1 MVMRVFLMTLIL
13 AVVSLQTV
21 LAGNW
26 PQWRGPTLD
35 GVSQEKQLPLS
46 WDRGTNITWELT
58 LPSFSGSTPIV
69 WGESIFLN
77 IAEGKDL
84 YLWSI
89 NRRRGALQW
98 KQHLDKGNVKIR
110 KQNMSSPSPVTDG
123 HSVYVMTGT
132 GILKTFNF
140 KGNTL
145 WTRDIQKDYGKFGL
159 NHGYAS
165 SPLLHQ
171 GALFIQVLHGMK
183 TDDPSY
189 VTCVDA
195 KNGKTIWKIERPT
208 AAIRESPDSYTTPT
222 MVGTGDNLELVI
234 TGGDCAT
241 GHDPTT
247 GRELWRVNG
256 FNPMNNPYYRVVAS
270 PVAVNGLIYVPT
282 RVKPLIT
289 IRHGGRGD
297 VSQTHRLW
305 DFENGPDVPTP
316 VVDGIYFYSVSDNGV
331 MWCLD
336 ANNGKKIWGGQR
348 LKPAI
353 YSSSPVLADGKLYV
367 TNENGLTTIVKA
379 GPNFQVLAE
388 NPLNDYCLSSPAISD
403 GQIFIRTAKHL
414 FCIGPRR

>member
-1 MVMRVFLMTLIL
+1 MVRKVFLMTLIL

-35 GVSQEKQLPLS
+35 GVSQEKQLPIS
-46 WDRGTNITWELT
+46 WDRKTNITWELT

-98 KQHLDKGNVKIR
+98 KRHLDKGNVKIR

-132 GILKTFNF
+132 GILKAFDF
-140 KGNTL
+140 KGRTL

-165 SPLLHQ
+165 SPLLYQ
-171 GALFIQVLHGMK
+171 GTLFIQVLHGMK

-195 KNGKTIWKIERPT
+195 ENGKTIWKIERPT

-222 MVGTGDNLELVI
+222 MVGTDDNLELVI

-247 GRELWRVNG
+247 GQELWRVNG

-336 ANNGKKIWGGQR
+336 ANNGKKIGGGSAPSRQS
-348 LKPAI
+348 I
-353 YSSSPVLADGKLYV
+353 VLL
-367 TNENGLTTIVKA
+367 
-379 GPNFQVLAE
+379 
-388 NPLNDYCLSSPAISD
+388 LS
-403 GQIFIRTAKHL
+403 
-414 FCIGPRR
+414 